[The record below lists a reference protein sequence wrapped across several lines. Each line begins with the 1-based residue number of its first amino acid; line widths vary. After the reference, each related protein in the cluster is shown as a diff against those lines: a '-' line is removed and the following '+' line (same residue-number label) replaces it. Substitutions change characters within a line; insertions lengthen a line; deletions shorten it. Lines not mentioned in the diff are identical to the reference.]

1 MAKKQNPSNHFLPL
15 ETQIE
20 VISIKGD
27 KVIKKIMTF
36 GDSLKLKKVKGWTYV
51 NYQFGF
57 SKFKDEK
64 L

>member
-1 MAKKQNPSNHFLPL
+1 MSKKQNPLNHYLPL
-15 ETQIE
+15 DTQIE

-36 GDSLKLKKVKGWTYV
+36 DEALKLKKVKGWTYV
-51 NYQFGF
+51 NYQLGF

-64 L
+64 

>member
-27 KVIKKIMTF
+27 KVIKKAMTF
-36 GDSLKLKKVKGWTYV
+36 GDSLKLKKVTGWTYI
-51 NYQFGF
+51 NYQLGF
-57 SKFKDEK
+57 SNFKY
-64 L
+64 

>member
-1 MAKKQNPSNHFLPL
+1 MAKQTNNHSLPL

-27 KVIKKIMTF
+27 KVIKKPMTF
-36 GDSLKLKKVKGWTYV
+36 GEALNLKKVKGWTYV
-51 NYQFGF
+51 NYQLGF

-64 L
+64 

>member
-1 MAKKQNPSNHFLPL
+1 MDKKQNPSNHFLPL

-27 KVIKKIMTF
+27 KVIKKTMTF
-36 GDSLKLKKVKGWTYV
+36 GDSLNLKKVKVWTYI
-51 NYQFGF
+51 NYQLGF
-57 SKFKDEK
+57 SKFKEEK